1 MFQGVRRCTIED
13 LHRGY
18 WDCAATNDYHFVI
31 DSQMTVDVQQL
42 WNQCYAE
49 LQATEQSN
57 SVQQTRKAWKTAQD
71 YLSPKDL
78 THAFVKPSNEV
89 LQALELLRHVH

>member
-1 MFQGVRRCTIED
+1 
-13 LHRGY
+13 
-18 WDCAATNDYHFVI
+18 
-31 DSQMTVDVQQL
+31 MTVDVQQL

-49 LQATEQSN
+49 LQATEQPN
-57 SVQQTRKAWKTAQD
+57 SVQQTRKAWQTAQD

-89 LQALELLRHVH
+89 LQALELLRHVHSTETLLQQFLGQLA